1 MDEPSAPEKDETVK
15 AAVLVTL
22 TLVAQVVLG
31 FPESPTWLTA
41 ILLPM
46 VFVVGAPLMMAER
59 RWPHFA
65 LLLGIAWDLV
75 LEPVVG
81 PGAIAWSASAVA
93 LGFVV
98 PLVADRS
105 PRAWIAFGALGAGLM
120 IVVRHLAL
128 IPLGL
133 ATELTGSYLLLSV
146 VLTSLWCGLVGWIIA
161 LDLPTRWITHRARS
175 LR

>member
-161 LDLPTRWITHRARS
+161 LDLPTKWITHRARR

>member
-1 MDEPSAPEKDETVK
+1 MKTAL
-15 AAVLVTL
+15 LVAL
-22 TLVAQVVLG
+22 TLVVQVALG
-31 FPESPTWLTA
+31 WPSSPTWQTS

-65 LLLGIAWDLV
+65 LLLGLAWDLV
-75 LEPVVG
+75 LEPVIG

-105 PRAWIAFGALGAGLM
+105 PRAWLAFGALGAGLM
-120 IVVRHLAL
+120 IIIRHLAL
-128 IPLGL
+128 LPLGL
-133 ATELTGSYLLLSV
+133 ATELTGRYFLLSV

-161 LDLPTRWITHRARS
+161 LDLPTRWISHRAKR

>member
-1 MDEPSAPEKDETVK
+1 VK
-15 AAVLVTL
+15 AAILL
-22 TLVAQVVLG
+22 AITLVAQVALG
-31 FPESPTWLTA
+31 LPESPAWLAA

-46 VFVVGAPLMMAER
+46 VFVVGPPLLMAER

-65 LLLGIAWDLV
+65 LLLGLAWDLV

-93 LGFVV
+93 VGFVV

-105 PRAWIAFGALGAGLM
+105 PRAWVAFGALGTGLM

-128 IPLGL
+128 MPLGL
-133 ATELTGSYLLLSV
+133 AAELTGSYVLLSV

-161 LDLPTRWITHRARS
+161 LDLPTRWITHRARK

>member
-1 MDEPSAPEKDETVK
+1 MK
-15 AAVLVTL
+15 ATLLIAL
-22 TLVAQVVLG
+22 TLVAQVALG
-31 FPESPTWLTA
+31 WPGSPTWLAA
-41 ILLPM
+41 IILPM
-46 VFVVGAPLMMAER
+46 VFVVGAPLLLTER

-65 LLLGIAWDLV
+65 LALGLAWDLV

-93 LGFVV
+93 LSFVV

-105 PRAWIAFGALGAGLM
+105 PRAWLAFGALGTGLM

-133 ATELTGSYLLLSV
+133 STELTWHYFLLSV

-161 LDLPTRWITHRARS
+161 LDLPARWISHRARK

>member
-1 MDEPSAPEKDETVK
+1 MRTALFV
-15 AAVLVTL
+15 AL
-22 TLVAQVVLG
+22 TFIAQVAFG
-31 FPESPTWLTA
+31 MPGSPTWLTA

-46 VFVVGAPLMMAER
+46 VFIVGPPLLVKER

-65 LLLGIAWDLV
+65 LLLGLAWDLI

-93 LGFVV
+93 VSAFV

-105 PRAWIAFGALGAGLM
+105 PRAWLAFGALGAGLM

-128 IPLGL
+128 MPLGL
-133 ATELTGSYLLLSV
+133 STQLTWHYLLFSV

-161 LDLPTRWITHRARS
+161 LDLPTRWVTYRARK